1 MSDTRYIYMISS
13 YSAIHPANR
22 NPRVARIDVSQDWI
36 GPSADSYEDEPII
49 VVKRCL
55 PLKCRDIWKCDLST
69 VNRDGASPQ
78 STLQTNLGSLVRRIP
93 AILLDW
99 IRSSCTGTWRR
110 L

>member
-1 MSDTRYIYMISS
+1 MISS

-22 NPRVARIDVSQDWI
+22 NPRVARIDISQDWI

-49 VVKRCL
+49 VVKRCF

-78 STLQTNLGSLVRRIP
+78 STLQT
-93 AILLDW
+93 
-99 IRSSCTGTWRR
+99 
-110 L
+110 